1 MGAASMGSES
11 IEDIR
16 SSLRPPFVKSMRGGG
31 VRSAIAARL
40 KSGLLLSHRPEAKG
54 LLGERYDRLFCVRSC
69 AVCARSS
76 AARVGKA
83 PEGEER
89 RARGGRGRRA
99 SAARRT
105 RQSNVYVS
113 SRAGG
118 AILSAAGDPIDL
130 HTTCQT
136 PPTASCIGKP
146 AGAPDGASSTASA
159 SARQRMASLCSLRPR
174 RLILSQ

>member
-1 MGAASMGSES
+1 MGAASIGSES
-11 IEDIR
+11 IDDVR
-16 SSLRPPFVKSMRGGG
+16 SSLRLPSVKSMRGGG

-89 RARGGRGRRA
+89 RARGRGRRA

-113 SRAGG
+113 IRAGG

-130 HTTCQT
+130 HTTCQMS
-136 PPTASCIGKP
+136 PTASRS
-146 AGAPDGASSTASA
+146 GASPSNVGGPSSTASA
-159 SARQRMASLCSLRPR
+159 SARQRMARRSCRRLR

>member
-11 IEDIR
+11 IDDIR
-16 SSLRPPFVKSMRGGG
+16 SSLRPPSVKSMRGGG

-40 KSGLLLSHRPEAKG
+40 KSGLLLSHRPEARG
-54 LLGERYDRLFCVRSC
+54 LLGERYDGLFCARSC

-76 AARVGKA
+76 ARVGKA

-89 RARGGRGRRA
+89 RARGRGRRA

>member
-1 MGAASMGSES
+1 MGAASIGSES
-11 IEDIR
+11 IDDVR
-16 SSLRPPFVKSMRGGG
+16 SSLRLPSVKSMRGGG

-76 AARVGKA
+76 ARVGKA
-83 PEGEER
+83 PGGEER
-89 RARGGRGRRA
+89 RARGRGRRA